1 MHEHFLDQAHM
12 LMAEGKVGDAIFVLE
27 EAVENGKESA
37 EIAKL
42 LARLSLQI
50 DEVRAF
56 QSWCHEA
63 LRMNPKDLE
72 IYQMLEDYFRS
83 NGRDFEADEVRA
95 VADSIHPPGQ
105 SAGSSPAA

>member
-1 MHEHFLDQAHM
+1 MPEHFLEEAQI
-12 LMAEGKVGDAIFVLE
+12 LLAEGKVGDAIFLLE
-27 EAVENGKESA
+27 EAVEGGKESA
-37 EIAKL
+37 GIAKL
-42 LARLSLQI
+42 LAKLSLQI

-72 IYQMLEDYFRS
+72 IYQMLEDYFRAH
-83 NGRDFEADEVRA
+83 GRDFEADEVRT

-105 SAGSSPAA
+105 SAGSSLKA